1 MMHVDL
7 HGQTVTDEEL
17 AVVAAAALAAA
28 GEQDTAPLLSTL
40 DDASAAAILAVL
52 ASVGVPFQ
60 RPEPPQPSVNMT
72 WKRSQYEQSV
82 RPRWR

>member
-28 GEQDTAPLLSTL
+28 GEDGAEPLTTL
-40 DDASAAAILAVL
+40 DDASAAAVLAVL
-52 ASVGVPFQ
+52 ASVGLSFQ
-60 RPEPPQPSVNMT
+60 RPEPPQPSVNIV
-72 WKRSQYEQSV
+72 WRHCPCERSV

>member
-1 MMHVDL
+1 MMQMDL

-28 GEQDTAPLLSTL
+28 GEDGSTALTTVL

-60 RPEPPQPSVNMT
+60 RPEPLQASVNMT
-72 WKRSQYEQSV
+72 WRRSPYEQSV